1 MAVAVPWIVYRRS
14 SGHHVLW
21 VNMDDSVWFL
31 NRDTGTEGLV
41 VKGEVEEGQY
51 TFIFIFNA

>member
-21 VNMDDSVWFL
+21 VNMDDPVWFL
-31 NRDTGTEGLV
+31 NRDKGTEGLV

-51 TFIFIFNA
+51 TFIIFSA